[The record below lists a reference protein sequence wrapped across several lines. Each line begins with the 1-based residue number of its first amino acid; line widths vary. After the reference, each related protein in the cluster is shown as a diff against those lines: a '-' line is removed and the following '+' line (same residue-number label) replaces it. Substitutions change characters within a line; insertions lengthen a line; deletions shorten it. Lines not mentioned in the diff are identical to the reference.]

1 MKISIFIFSI
11 FLSLG
16 IFANSLA
23 DAYKEYFDGYY
34 QDALDILDAV
44 PRTEKNNGI
53 ISYWKAL
60 SHKKLEAYEMAKKHF
75 LESLSYGYI
84 PTGMEYELG
93 QTLFALNEYKLSIDQ
108 FKKSYKKDFK
118 KAESAL
124 YVAETYERLNNKK
137 MALKFY
143 SVLEKQKEIKLAQIG
158 SYKKNILLIN
168 SSYNNSRF

>member
-60 SHKKLEAYEMAKKHF
+60 SHKKLEAYETAKKHF

-143 SVLEKQKEIKLAQIG
+143 SVLEKTK
-158 SYKKNILLIN
+158 
-168 SSYNNSRF
+168 RD